1 MERKKEYVHGKESF
15 SVWYKFGY
23 RKGLLSMYV
32 LLAFLNFLQ
41 SNDKFS
47 VPACAEPHFIFPRT
61 PLGGRTLHTR
71 KAKVTHG

>member
-1 MERKKEYVHGKESF
+1 MERRKEYVHGKESF

-32 LLAFLNFLQ
+32 LLALLNFLQ

-47 VPACAEPHFIFPRT
+47 VPVSHGHRVEAG
-61 PLGGRTLHTR
+61 LYTR
-71 KAKVTHG
+71 VDHEIPK